1 MTPPPN
7 MLDSLAM
14 LSPYPLLSLNGSEKC
29 FATITKGEGISTDVN
44 YAISNSLGFGGHNAS
59 LLVKRFEE

>member
-1 MTPPPN
+1 MCD
-7 MLDSLAM
+7 LD
-14 LSPYPLLSLNGSEKC
+14 Y
-29 FATITKGEGISTDVN
+29 TKGEGISTDVN